1 MNQLQA
7 TLQVYKYRVQV
18 DKQTTLIEE
27 EEMEKQVNDGTFD
40 ECVYVKDDDDL
51 CA

>member
-1 MNQLQA
+1 MVKAVRIVHLI
-7 TLQVYKYRVQV
+7 L
-18 DKQTTLIEE
+18 TTKRLKIEE

-40 ECVYVKDDDDL
+40 ECAYVKDDDL